1 MNVENLQASLS
12 GNVFEMNRR
21 RLIFSGSRDGVGTCA
36 ISQAVSAEKPCEE
49 QRAQEP
55 CI

>member
-12 GNVFEMNRR
+12 GNVFEMNRP
-21 RLIFSGSRDGVGTCA
+21 RLIFSGSCDSLGTCEM
-36 ISQAVSAEKPCEE
+36 SQAVSAEKPCEE